1 MKRLLFILSITIVST
16 FNTISAKDWQ
26 FPPELDELIK
36 IYGKTEEPKL
46 PESDWLDKLEDNYS
60 IAPGKMKMT
69 RNLIINKR
77 KMRLYVVN
85 IFGDTLAHYPICASA
100 NRGQK
105 RGKDDMRTPEGNFT
119 IAGVYNSSDWRYKG
133 TGSKCYGP
141 FFISVNT
148 PGFYGIGVHGT
159 NAPGSVPGRRS
170 HGCIRMHNEDIV
182 VVRKLVDK
190 DTRIIIL
197 PDDEVAAKKKDQE
210 IRNSYVGPQNKKK
223 ETVAKA
229 DAKLATDKS
238 ASKDKSKKAPA
249 SDAKKK
255 ANNKSATATGDKSK
269 K

>member
-1 MKRLLFILSITIVST
+1 MKRLLLILTLAIFTAWT
-16 FNTISAKDWQ
+16 AASAKDWE
-26 FPPELDELIK
+26 FPPELDKLIK

-46 PESDWLDKLEDNYS
+46 PAPDWVDQLEDNYS
-60 IAPGKMKMT
+60 TAPGKMKMT

-85 IFGDTLAHYPICASA
+85 AFGDTLAHYPVCASA

-105 RGKDDMRTPEGNFT
+105 RGKDDMRTPEGTFT
-119 IAGVYNSSDWRYKG
+119 IAGVYNSTDWRYKG
-133 TGSKCYGP
+133 TGAKCYGP

-190 DTRIIIL
+190 DSKIIIL
-197 PDDEVAAKKKDQE
+197 PDDETEAKKKDKE
-210 IRNSYVGPQNKKK
+210 IRDSYVGPQTKKK
-223 ETVAKA
+223 ETAKPGKTVVKEKAGKDSTRKSSKTTAKA
-229 DAKLATDKS
+229 STRSPQKE
-238 ASKDKSKKAPA
+238 SKTKSKK
-249 SDAKKK
+249 
-255 ANNKSATATGDKSK
+255 
-269 K
+269 